1 MAKIIK
7 KITNLKPGQ
16 DYLFTLKA
24 KNTEISAIDYP
35 YESIRIQTPGDQ
47 TIPGDIDNTTFFI
60 YGNYKSVMFVFEP
73 TVDLDVKEYEY
84 ELYSDALGTSLIS
97 TGKASASVFTIDV
110 PTNTGAATDSSTQ
123 TDVTYYGR
131 IRAVDTS
138 GNSSGWT
145 PSSGLKQ
152 SSATQ
157 LIESQHIRS
166 LTASKITAG
175 TINAHEIILKQ
186 QGAQTT
192 INAPANMAI
201 IRSSNYNGSYNNN
214 TSTWTDGT
222 AGWVIGGDGH
232 AEFSSASIRG
242 TLKAGS
248 VFIDANNRW
257 KTDITGNTT
266 ATSVFNVGSNDNY
279 ISWDGGSSLI
289 VKGEIRATTGI
300 IAGWTLGPGDLLTT
314 GGNFL
319 GNMLIGEIE
328 DGVRVGM
335 EINGPSQFTPGYN
348 GDSVRVQYDYIQI
361 GRESDGM
368 NVLISPNGNI
378 DASGRITT
386 TNLTVYGEIDGT
398 VANAVNADTVDGY
411 HANDSW
417 DDGGSIPIRGADGS
431 IGGQYFRMGGYVGV
445 GLYDSDD
452 IRVRYD
458 GYILRYYSKRDLK
471 KDIEP
476 INSLEAI
483 NIIKNLEPVSFKW
496 KDNKNINPIYEQ
508 KIKSYKEYGFIAEDV
523 ASVAEN
529 LASYGPNENNTDI
542 VPSSWNTYGMI
553 SVSVSA
559 IKGLIKEIE
568 DLKKRV
574 QELE

>member
-1 MAKIIK
+1 MAKIVK

-24 KNTEISAIDYP
+24 KNTEISAVDFP

-47 TIPGDIDNTTFFI
+47 TIPGTINNTTFFI

-73 TVDLDVKEYEY
+73 TEDLDVKEYEY
-84 ELYSDALGTSLIS
+84 ELYSDALGTTLIS

-242 TLKAGS
+242 TVKAGS
-248 VFIDANNRW
+248 VFINANNRW
-257 KTDITGNTT
+257 KTDT
-266 ATSVFNVGSNDNY
+266 AGVEISSPEFRVGTIDSY
-279 ISWDGGSSLI
+279 IYWDGANTLS
-289 VKGEIRATTGI
+289 VKGSIQANSGQ
-300 IAGWTLGPGDLLTT
+300 IAGWTIFENELQA
-314 GGNFL
+314 GNFSGAVRL
-319 GNMLIGEIE
+319 GGGVGPVPPPTYPGGSATGELQISSPISP
-328 DGVRVGM
+328 GV
-335 EINGPSQFTPGYN
+335 EANTHYN
-348 GDSVRVQYDYIQI
+348 GYHARWSVGTNNPSWNESYATEATAAGIIYQYGSEKFEFRIISGNPYI
-361 GRESDGM
+361 
-368 NVLISPNGNI
+368 V
-378 DASGRITT
+378 
-386 TNLTVYGEIDGT
+386 IDGT
-398 VANAVNADTVDGY
+398 QYQLNIGSGTPANGGDDPNPDPVDPDPDPPPATCTYQTVMVGSCCGCGPCLKYITTYADCTTNEFCD
-411 HANDSW
+411 
-417 DDGGSIPIRGADGS
+417 
-431 IGGQYFRMGGYVGV
+431 
-445 GLYDSDD
+445 
-452 IRVRYD
+452 
-458 GYILRYYSKRDLK
+458 
-471 KDIEP
+471 
-476 INSLEAI
+476 
-483 NIIKNLEPVSFKW
+483 
-496 KDNKNINPIYEQ
+496 
-508 KIKSYKEYGFIAEDV
+508 
-523 ASVAEN
+523 
-529 LASYGPNENNTDI
+529 GPNCECCGII
-542 VPSSWNTYGMI
+542 V
-553 SVSVSA
+553 V
-559 IKGLIKEIE
+559 
-568 DLKKRV
+568 
-574 QELE
+574 